1 MEDITPGLLEKIQKQ
16 FYHDIEKSS
25 IIKNFKKQAQ
35 RGKTSYS
42 QANEVAQEIGKI
54 LAQSYSDNLSSDIL
68 PDGKMYY
75 NIASRVLD
83 PTLRE
88 AYEMAADNAEIVQQ
102 IMNKVAGIGIKPMRP
117 QIQQDNIDGI
127 VNRIS
132 SEEHF
137 DDVKW
142 ILDAP
147 VRNLVLKAMD
157 DYIKENADFHAK
169 AGLRPKIIRRSS
181 GHCCEWCNQVAGTY
195 VYPDVPKDVFRRHDN
210 CDCIVEYYPGDGKK
224 QNVWTK
230 EWKYEKESDKIKE
243 RKLQGLSPDSDEII
257 RNIREKII
265 PEQNREKIAQ
275 RQEIHRQGTKMYE
288 ERERILT
295 NKGQYGPSYITV
307 SDEEIL
313 QLVKEYSGT
322 GKITYDRKGNWNSQ
336 EIITTND
343 KIVGVVIDNRNGN
356 SAETSV
362 FKIHYAKD
370 GVHIVPDYP
379 SKKR

>member
-132 SEEHF
+132 SEEDF

-343 KIVGVVIDNRNGN
+343 KIVGVVMDNRNGN

>member
-1 MEDITPGLLEKIQKQ
+1 MEDIAPELMEKIQKQ

-54 LAQSYSDNLSSDIL
+54 LAKSYSDNLSSDTL

-75 NIASRVLD
+75 NIASRVLN

-88 AYEMAADNAEIVQQ
+88 AYEMVADNAAIVQQ
-102 IMNKVAGIGIKPMRP
+102 IMNEAADIGIKIIRA

-132 SEEHF
+132 SEEYF

-147 VRNLVLKAMD
+147 VRNLIQKAMD
-157 DYIKENADFHAK
+157 DTVQKNADFHAK

-230 EWKYEKESDKIKE
+230 EWKYEKESDKIEK
-243 RKLQGLSPDSDEII
+243 RKA
-257 RNIREKII
+257 REKNELAIRIAEHPKTFQAYTPEGLKKALEKARYEVKPLGRGSLKGI
-265 PEQNREKIAQ
+265 PFEEGGGFRVSYDGDGYLQYHPETNSHHGEAYYKTSSGRT
-275 RQEIHRQGTKMYE
+275 GTKRYN
-288 ERERILT
+288 L
-295 NKGQYGPSYITV
+295 NG
-307 SDEEIL
+307 DE
-313 QLVKEYSGT
+313 K
-322 GKITYDRKGNWNSQ
+322 
-336 EIITTND
+336 ND
-343 KIVGVVIDNRNGN
+343 
-356 SAETSV
+356 
-362 FKIHYAKD
+362 
-370 GVHIVPDYP
+370 
-379 SKKR
+379 

>member
-1 MEDITPGLLEKIQKQ
+1 MEDIAPGLLEKIQKQ
-16 FYHDIEKSS
+16 FYRDIEENR

-42 QANEVAQEIGKI
+42 QANEAAQEIGKI
-54 LAQSYSDNLSSDIL
+54 LAQAYSDNLSSEIL

-275 RQEIHRQGTKMYE
+275 RQEIHRQGTKMYK

>member
-83 PTLRE
+83 PTLRG
-88 AYEMAADNAEIVQQ
+88 AYEMVADNAAIVQQ
-102 IMNKVAGIGIKPMRP
+102 IVNEAAGIGIKTIRA

-132 SEEHF
+132 SEEYF

-147 VRNLVLKAMD
+147 VRNLVQKAMD
-157 DYIKENADFHAK
+157 DVEKYFAQKQELTKSTEQTVGDKSVQKENDSQ
-169 AGLRPKIIRRSS
+169 PKSR
-181 GHCCEWCNQVAGTY
+181 
-195 VYPDVPKDVFRRHDN
+195 
-210 CDCIVEYYPGDGKK
+210 
-224 QNVWTK
+224 
-230 EWKYEKESDKIKE
+230 KESVLQALRERQVKIKE
-243 RKLQGLSPDSDEII
+243 Q
-257 RNIREKII
+257 
-265 PEQNREKIAQ
+265 EQNAAKEKS
-275 RQEIHRQGTKMYE
+275 RTHK
-288 ERERILT
+288 
-295 NKGQYGPSYITV
+295 KGEV
-307 SDEEIL
+307 SL
-313 QLVKEYSGT
+313 
-322 GKITYDRKGNWNSQ
+322 
-336 EIITTND
+336 
-343 KIVGVVIDNRNGN
+343 
-356 SAETSV
+356 
-362 FKIHYAKD
+362 
-370 GVHIVPDYP
+370 
-379 SKKR
+379 

>member
-1 MEDITPGLLEKIQKQ
+1 MEDIAPGLLEKIQKQ
-16 FYHDIEKSS
+16 FYRDIEENR

-42 QANEVAQEIGKI
+42 QANEAAQEIGKI
-54 LAQSYSDNLSSDIL
+54 LAQAYSDNLSSEIL

-75 NIASRVLD
+75 NIASRVLN
-83 PTLRE
+83 PTLTE
-88 AYEMAADNAEIVQQ
+88 AYEMAADNAKIIQQ
-102 IMNKVAGIGIKPMRP
+102 IMNEAADIGIKPMRP
-117 QIQQDNIDGI
+117 KIQQDNIDGI

-147 VRNLVLKAMD
+147 VRNLVQKAMD
-157 DYIKENADFHAK
+157 DTVQKNADFHAK
-169 AGLRPKIIRRSS
+169 AGLKPKIIRKSS

>member
-1 MEDITPGLLEKIQKQ
+1 MDDIAPGLLEKIQKQ

-35 RGKTSYS
+35 RGKISYS

-75 NIASRVLD
+75 NIASRVLN
-83 PTLRE
+83 PTLTE
-88 AYEMAADNAEIVQQ
+88 AYEMAADNAEIIQQ
-102 IMNKVAGIGIKPMRP
+102 IMNEATDIGIKPMRP
-117 QIQQDNIDGI
+117 KIQQDNIDGI

-147 VRNLVLKAMD
+147 VRNLVQKAMD
-157 DYIKENADFHAK
+157 DTVQKNADFHAK
-169 AGLRPKIIRRSS
+169 AGLKPKIIRKSS

-288 ERERILT
+288 ERKRILT

>member
-1 MEDITPGLLEKIQKQ
+1 MEDIAPGLLEKIQKQ
-16 FYHDIEKSS
+16 FYRDIEENR

-42 QANEVAQEIGKI
+42 QANEAAQEIGKI
-54 LAQSYSDNLSSDIL
+54 LAQAYSDNLSSEIL

-75 NIASRVLD
+75 NIASRVLNS
-83 PTLRE
+83 TLTE
-88 AYEMAADNAEIVQQ
+88 AYGMAADNAEIIQQ
-102 IMNKVAGIGIKPMRP
+102 IMNEAADIGIKPMRP
-117 QIQQDNIDGI
+117 KIQQDNIDGI

-147 VRNLVLKAMD
+147 VRNLVQKAMD
-157 DYIKENADFHAK
+157 DTVQKNADFHAK
-169 AGLRPKIIRRSS
+169 AGLKPKIIRKSS

>member
-83 PTLRE
+83 PTLRG
-88 AYEMAADNAEIVQQ
+88 AYEMVADNAAIVQQ
-102 IMNKVAGIGIKPMRP
+102 IVNEAAGIGIKTIRA
-117 QIQQDNIDGI
+117 QIKQDNIDGI

-132 SEEHF
+132 SEEYF

-147 VRNLVLKAMD
+147 VRNLVQKAMD
-157 DYIKENADFHAK
+157 DTVQKNADFHAK

-181 GHCCEWCNQVAGTY
+181 GHCCEWCNKVAGTY

-230 EWKYEKESDKIKE
+230 EWKYEKESDKIEE
-243 RKLQGLSPDSDEII
+243 RKLQGLSPESDAII

-265 PEQNREKIAQ
+265 PEQNREKIAS

-288 ERERILT
+288 ARKKSLEA
-295 NKGQYGPSYITV
+295 KGQFGSFLHYGIERRNSIACKG
-307 SDEEIL
+307 IFR
-313 QLVKEYSGT
+313 
-322 GKITYDRKGNWNSQ
+322 DRN
-336 EIITTND
+336 
-343 KIVGVVIDNRNGN
+343 
-356 SAETSV
+356 
-362 FKIHYAKD
+362 Y
-370 GVHIVPDYP
+370 
-379 SKKR
+379 

>member
-343 KIVGVVIDNRNGN
+343 KIVGVVMDNRNGN